1 VAVLKQ
7 LGKYKIVEVIGKGAM
22 GVVYKGYDPVLERHV
37 ALKTVR
43 KELVD
48 QDTAGAII
56 ARFKNEA
63 LAASRLTHPGIVGIY
78 DYGETKQLTYIAMEF
93 VQGRGLRDFLARQER
108 FGLQDVMAIMNQLL
122 DALDYAHDHGVVHR
136 DVKPANL
143 IMTPTGSLK
152 LADFGIARIDR
163 SNLTQLGSIMG
174 TPAYMSPEQYSGQQV
189 DRRSDIFSSG
199 VVLYELLTGVKP
211 FEGPT
216 QTMGYRICHEPH
228 RKPSEVNPQG
238 VPEVFDAILAKAL
251 AKTPEER
258 YASAR
263 EFAKALARG
272 FENLGGSPATTVL
285 LPTVIHKEEERPNTT
300 HPPPGWEAE
309 QLRALE
315 ALLAPH
321 VGPMARVLVR
331 KAARTTTD
339 GFALVRLLAA
349 SIESERDRDAFAGM
363 ALEKVSASARPEAAP
378 ERSSPGTS
386 RKLIEAGDVDKAAS
400 QLAPYLGPI
409 AKVLAKKGAGRAQDL
424 KTFYLELA
432 ENLADPGQRT
442 EFLKKSGY
450 GD

>member
-63 LAASRLTHPGIVGIY
+63 LAAGRLTHPGIVGIY
-78 DYGETKQLTYIAMEF
+78 DYGETKQLAYIAMEF

-108 FGLQDVMAIMNQLL
+108 FGLQDVVSIMTQLL

-136 DVKPANL
+136 DVKPANI
-143 IMTPTGSLK
+143 IMTPSGSLK
-152 LADFGIARIDR
+152 VADFGIARIDH
-163 SNLTQLGSIMG
+163 SNLTQTGSIMG

-189 DRRSDIFSSG
+189 DRRSDIFSCG

-216 QTMGYRICHEPH
+216 QSIGYKICHEPH
-228 RKPSEVNPQG
+228 RNPSEVNPQG
-238 VPEVFDAILAKAL
+238 VPQVFDAILAKAL

-263 EFAKALARG
+263 EFARAIAKG
-272 FENLGGSPATTVL
+272 FESFSGSPETTAL
-285 LPTVIHKEEERPNTT
+285 LPTVIHRETRPDTT
-300 HPPPGWEAE
+300 FPPPGWEAE
-309 QLRALE
+309 KLRALE
-315 ALLAPH
+315 GLLAPY
-321 VGPMARVLVR
+321 VGPVARVLVR
-331 KAARTTTD
+331 KAAKTTTD
-339 GFALVRLLAA
+339 GLALVRALAA
-349 SIESERDRDAFAGM
+349 SIASERDREAFAGT
-363 ALEKVSASARPEAAP
+363 ALEKVGARSRSEAEP
-378 ERSSPGTS
+378 ERSSPS
-386 RKLIEAGDVDKAAS
+386 IAPKPIEPVDVDKAAS
-400 QLAPYLGPI
+400 RLAPFVGPI
-409 AKVLAKKGAGRAQDL
+409 AKVMAKKAAAQGGDL
-424 KTFYLELA
+424 RILYQRLA
-432 ENLADPGQRT
+432 ENLADPKERT